1 MNKTLVICG
10 VGPGISEA
18 VAWKFGRAG
27 FQIALAARSAP
38 RLEDLAARLGAE
50 GIVARAFPTDL
61 GEAGQIVK
69 LFADV
74 DSALGPATVV
84 HWNAYIGGA
93 GDFLSATPDE
103 LRSVMSIGAL
113 GIVTAAQAAVPRMAG
128 QDDPAF
134 LVTGGGLSS
143 YDDNVD
149 RMAIQ
154 WKAMGLAATKAAQN
168 KITRLLHFQLAERG
182 IYVGE
187 VTVTAVVKGTS
198 FDAGHGTLEASTV
211 ADTFFKI
218 YQERNVISVAVG

>member
-1 MNKTLVICG
+1 MKKTLVICG

-18 VAWKFGRAG
+18 VAWKFGRDG
-27 FQIALAARSAP
+27 FQIALAARTTTKIEA
-38 RLEDLAARLGAE
+38 LAAALGAE

-61 GEAGQIVK
+61 ADAGQIVK

-74 DSALGPATVV
+74 ESTLGPATVV

-93 GDFLSATPDE
+93 GDFLSATPDD
-103 LRSVMSIGAL
+103 LRSVFAIGAL

-128 QDDPAF
+128 QDNPAF

-154 WKAMGLAATKAAQN
+154 WKAMGLAAAKAAQH

-187 VTVTAVVKGTS
+187 VTVTAVVKGTA

-211 ADTFFKI
+211 ADTFHKL
-218 YQERNVISVAVG
+218 YRERSVISVAVR